1 MTDEANLDRHVKL
14 SSAVPALAST
24 KPTVPQ
30 LAPDDPLWH
39 TAEAANQYVLAAK
52 SASTRRAYAA
62 DWRHF
67 ARWCVEHGLAS
78 LPAEPATVA
87 LYLAALGATH
97 KPATITRRL
106 TAITAVHGEADYPS
120 PAHLSHRLVADTLHG
135 IRRTLGTSQKAK
147 EPLSVTQLIKVLD
160 HLEGGLLAARDRAL
174 LLVGFSGGLRRS
186 ELAALTIDRLEW
198 HKSGITLKLE
208 RSKTD
213 QEGEGREVEIPL
225 GMHPETCPVRALKSW
240 FERANVTEGRIFR
253 RVDRHGNVG
262 AALDKDSIGVI
273 VQRSVK
279 RAGLTAKHYGGHSLR
294 AGFATQAYLK
304 GATELEIMHQ
314 TGHRSLSMVRRYIR
328 EGKKLRQ
335 TAAGKLGL

>member
-1 MTDEANLDRHVKL
+1 MTDKGNQDLTLKL
-14 SSAVPALAST
+14 SSPGLGFASI
-24 KPTVPQ
+24 KPTLPR
-30 LAPDDPLWH
+30 LAPDDPLWR

-52 SASTRRAYAA
+52 SPATRRAYAA

-67 ARWCVEHGLAS
+67 GAWCLEHGLLS

-106 TAITAVHGEADYPS
+106 TAITAVHGEADFPS
-120 PAHLSHRLVADTLHG
+120 PANLSHRLVADTLHG

-147 EPLSVTQLIKVLD
+147 EPLSVTQLVKVLD

-174 LLVGFSGGLRRS
+174 LLIGFSGGLRRS
-186 ELAALTIDRLEW
+186 ELAALSIEKLEW
-198 HKSGITLKLE
+198 HKTGITIQLD

-213 QEGEGREVEIPL
+213 QEGEGREVEIPI
-225 GMHPETCPVRALKSW
+225 GIHPETCPVRALQNW
-240 FERANVTEGRIFR
+240 LERANLKDGRVFR

-279 RAGLTAKHYGGHSLR
+279 RAGLAAKHYGGHSLR

-304 GATELEIMHQ
+304 GATELEIMQQ

>member
-1 MTDEANLDRHVKL
+1 MDEVDLDRPSHL
-14 SSAVPALAST
+14 RSSPFALAGT
-24 KPTVPQ
+24 KPSLPE
-30 LAPDDPLWH
+30 LAPDDPLWR
-39 TAEAANQYVLAAK
+39 TAEAANQYVRAAK
-52 SASTRRAYAA
+52 SPATRRAYAA

-67 ARWCVEHGLAS
+67 AAWCGEHGLQS

-106 TAITAVHGEADYPS
+106 TAISAVHGEADHPS
-120 PAHLSHRLVADTLHG
+120 PANLSHRLVADTLHG

-147 EPLSVTQLIKVLD
+147 EPLSVTQLIRVLD

-186 ELAALTIDRLEW
+186 EVATLSIDKLEW
-198 HKSGITLKLE
+198 HKTGITIRLE

-225 GMHPETCPVRALKSW
+225 GQHPETCPVRALKSW
-240 FERANVTEGRIFR
+240 LERANLTEGRVFR

-262 AALDKDSIGVI
+262 MALDKDSIGVI

-279 RAGLTAKHYGGHSLR
+279 RAGLAAKHYGGHSLR

-304 GATELEIMHQ
+304 GATELEIMQQ
-314 TGHRSLSMVRRYIR
+314 TGHRSLAMVRRYIR